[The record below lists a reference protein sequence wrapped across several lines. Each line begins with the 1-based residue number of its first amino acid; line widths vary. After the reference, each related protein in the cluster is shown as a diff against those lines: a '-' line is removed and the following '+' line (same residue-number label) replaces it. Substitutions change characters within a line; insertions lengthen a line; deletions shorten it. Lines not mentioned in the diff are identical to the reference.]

1 MQLNFLERL
10 PCGYRLIMRR
20 MCKRRKIKPAPD
32 LQCAGAHQYK
42 NFHAPPAHNF
52 VPVNYAVEKL
62 KNGEKINNGK
72 YILRRIEAE
81 SAGFELFTEF
91 LRD

>member
-1 MQLNFLERL
+1 M
-10 PCGYRLIMRR
+10 
-20 MCKRRKIKPAPD
+20 
-32 LQCAGAHQYK
+32 
-42 NFHAPPAHNF
+42 
-52 VPVNYAVEKL
+52 NYAVEKL
-62 KNGEKINNGK
+62 KNGEKTNNGK